1 MEDCIFCK
9 IVNGQI
15 PSEKIF
21 ENEDLVAIR
30 DIHPV
35 APTHILVLTK
45 SHISTLNDIK
55 NLSDKVVASLL
66 KSAPQIARMEGIEND
81 GYRVIINCNKNAGQ
95 EIFHLHMH
103 ILGGRKLGSMG

>member
-55 NLSDKVVASLL
+55 NLSDKVVASLI
-66 KSAPQIARMEGIEND
+66 KSAPQIAKMEGIEND